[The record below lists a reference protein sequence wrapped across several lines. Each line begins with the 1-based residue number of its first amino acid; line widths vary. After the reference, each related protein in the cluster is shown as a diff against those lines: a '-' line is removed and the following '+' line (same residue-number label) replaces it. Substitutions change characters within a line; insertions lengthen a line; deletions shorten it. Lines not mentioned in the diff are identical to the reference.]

1 MSGCLEFVL
10 ARKKFPLHQRLA
22 VYPRELERGD
32 TNTLKTYIK
41 ERSNL
46 LAYVPQETR

>member
-1 MSGCLEFVL
+1 M

-22 VYPRELERGD
+22 VYPLELERGD
-32 TNTLKTYIK
+32 TSTLKTYIK

-46 LAYVPQETR
+46 LAYVPQEIR